1 MAMTR
6 ENSMRPASGYLML
19 LVTLALYV
27 GAGYGIYMIVQNKD
41 NPGPFIFLDLG
52 LWLVAGLMCSGF
64 TVVEPNGSKVVLLCA
79 RSVGTIRSSG
89 FWWVNPFSTRRPVSL
104 RIRTLNGERLKVN
117 DLTGNPVEIAAIIV
131 WQVVDTYQASFDV
144 DDYEQYVN
152 LQSETSLR
160 HSASAYP
167 YDGDDD
173 TPSLRHNTSDIQ
185 DHLLV
190 ELNDRLGRAGVKVL
204 EARLSHLAYAPEI
217 AGVMLRRQQAAA
229 IISARQKIV
238 DGAVGMVEMALERL
252 ESQNVL
258 QLDEERKAA
267 MVTNLMVV
275 LCSENAAQ
283 PVLNTGTLYP

>member
-64 TVVEPNGSKVVLLCA
+64 TVVEPNGSKVVLLFG
-79 RSVGTIRSSG
+79 RYVGTIRSSG

>member
-1 MAMTR
+1 MTR

-19 LVTLALYV
+19 VVTLALYV
-27 GAGYGIYMIVQNKD
+27 GAGYGIYLIVQNKD

-52 LWLVAGLMCSGF
+52 LWLLAGLMCSGF
-64 TVVEPNGSKVVLLCA
+64 TVVEPNGSKVVLLFG
-79 RSVGTIRSSG
+79 RYVGTIRSSG
-89 FWWVNPFSTRRPVSL
+89 FWWVNPFSTRRPISL

-144 DDYEQYVN
+144 DDYEQYVS

-252 ESQNVL
+252 ESKNVL
-258 QLDEERKAA
+258 HLDEERKAA